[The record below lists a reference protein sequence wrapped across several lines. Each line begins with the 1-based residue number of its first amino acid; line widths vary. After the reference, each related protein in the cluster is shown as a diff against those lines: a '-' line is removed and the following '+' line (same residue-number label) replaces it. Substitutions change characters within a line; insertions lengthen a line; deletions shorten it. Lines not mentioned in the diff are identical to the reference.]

1 MIIECYQD
9 SSTRSVLEFVH
20 FVLFKVVISNLYA
33 QLKMRQGSLQKKIII
48 WDSEMCNWLQ
58 TATEGSHDTEC

>member
-33 QLKMRQGSLQKKIII
+33 QVKNEARKSAEENNYLG
-48 WDSEMCNWLQ
+48 
-58 TATEGSHDTEC
+58 